1 MNVRRIAFACM
12 VGTTVE
18 FYDFYIYGT
27 AAALTFPTV
36 FFPNLSPA
44 LATIASMGTFA
55 AAFVSRPL
63 GGAVFGHFG
72 DRIGRKATL
81 VATLLIM
88 GLSTVAVGLTP
99 GAATIG
105 VAAPLIVLALRL
117 LQGIAVGGEWAGSAL
132 LAAEYAPAHQRG
144 RYGIFTAVG
153 AGIAMVLTGVTFLL
167 VNATVGETSPSF
179 LNWGWRI
186 PFLLSGLLVAFAL
199 YVRVS
204 IEETPVFSNQSAPPR
219 LPLAEVVRQQWRTVL
234 LASGSFVALFAF
246 VFMAGTYLTS
256 YAHSQLGLSRTA
268 ILFAGL
274 LGGLVWVAVVP
285 VSAGLSDRVGRRPV
299 MLSGWAVALPWSF
312 AVLPLIDADKPALFA
327 VAIAGTYGI
336 AAFAYA
342 PMTSFVPELFT
353 TSHRYTGAGLAINIS
368 GILGG
373 AVPPLI
379 AEPLS
384 VRYGSWSIGLM
395 LAVLVAVSLW
405 CTYRLPETR
414 GTSLDDVMAPAISR
428 SGGSHAELRRDA
440 SD

>member
-1 MNVRRIAFACM
+1 M

-72 DRIGRKATL
+72 DRIGRKKTL

-105 VAAPLIVLALRL
+105 VAAPLIVLMLRL

-132 LAAEYAPAHQRG
+132 LAAEYAPADRRG

-167 VNATVGETSPSF
+167 VNATVGETSPAFVS
-179 LNWGWRI
+179 WGWRI

-204 IEETPVFSNQSAPPR
+204 IEETPVFAGQTAAPPR
-219 LPLAEVVRQQWRTVL
+219 VPLAEVVRQQWGTVL

-246 VFMAGTYLTS
+246 VFMAGTYLTG
-256 YAHSQLGLSRTA
+256 YAHSQLGLSRNA

-274 LGGLVWVAVVP
+274 LGGLVWTAVVP

-299 MLSGWAVALPWSF
+299 ILAGWALGLPWSF
-312 AVLPLIDADKPALFA
+312 AVLPLIDADNATVFA

-395 LAVLVAVSLW
+395 LAVLVVLSLW

-414 GTSLDDVMAPAISR
+414 GTSLDRVIAPAISR
-428 SGGSHAELRRDA
+428 SGGNHAALRRDA

>member
-1 MNVRRIAFACM
+1 M
-12 VGTTVE
+12 
-18 FYDFYIYGT
+18 
-27 AAALTFPTV
+27 
-36 FFPNLSPA
+36 
-44 LATIASMGTFA
+44 
-55 AAFVSRPL
+55 
-63 GGAVFGHFG
+63 FGHFG
-72 DRIGRKATL
+72 DRIGRKTTL

-105 VAAPLIVLALRL
+105 VAAPLIMLTLRL
-117 LQGIAVGGEWAGSAL
+117 LQGFAVGGEWAGSAL
-132 LAAEYAPAHQRG
+132 LAAEYAPADQRG
-144 RYGIFTAVG
+144 RYGTFTAVG
-153 AGIAMVLTGVTFLL
+153 AGIAMVLTGLTFLV

-179 LNWGWRI
+179 LAWGWRI

-204 IEETPVFSNQSAPPR
+204 IDETPVFTSQTAHDAPAR
-219 LPLAEVVRQQWRTVL
+219 VPLAEVLRQQWGTVA

-256 YAHSQLGLSRTA
+256 YAYGTVGLSRKA

-274 LGGLVWVAVVP
+274 LGGLVWTAVVP
-285 VSAGLSDRVGRRPV
+285 MSAGMSDRVGRRPII
-299 MLSGWAVALPWSF
+299 LTGWALALPWSF
-312 AVLPLIDADKPALFA
+312 AVLPLIDARSPALFA
-327 VAIAGTYGI
+327 VAIAGTYAV

-353 TSHRYTGAGLAINIS
+353 TSHRYTGAGLAINVS

-384 VRYGSWSIGLM
+384 VHYGSRSIGLM
-395 LAVLVAVSLW
+395 LAVLVVVSLA

-414 GTSLDDVMAPAISR
+414 GTSLQMPAPPGR
-428 SGGSHAELRRDA
+428 K
-440 SD
+440 

>member
-1 MNVRRIAFACM
+1 VNVKHIAFACM

-36 FFPNLSPA
+36 FFPDLSPA
-44 LATIASMGTFA
+44 LATVASMGTFA
-55 AAFVSRPL
+55 AAFISRPL

-105 VAAPLIVLALRL
+105 VAAPLIILTLRL
-117 LQGIAVGGEWAGSAL
+117 LQGFAVGGEWAGSAL
-132 LAAEYAPAHQRG
+132 LAAEYAPLDQRG
-144 RYGIFTAVG
+144 RYGIFTAIG

-204 IEETPVFSNQSAPPR
+204 IEETPVFVRQSAPPR
-219 LPLAEVVRQQWRTVL
+219 APLAEVLRQQGRTVA

-246 VFMAGTYLTS
+246 VFMAGTYLVS
-256 YAHSQLGLSRTA
+256 YAHGTLGLSRNA
-268 ILFAGL
+268 ILVAGL
-274 LGGLVWVAVVP
+274 LGGLVWTAVVP
-285 VSAGLSDRVGRRPV
+285 LSAVMSDRFGRRPV
-299 MLSGWAVALPWSF
+299 ILSGWAVAVPWSF
-312 AVLPLIDADKPALFA
+312 AVLPLIDTDNPVLFTA
-327 VAIAGTYGI
+327 AITGTYAV

-353 TSHRYTGAGLAINIS
+353 TSHRYTGAGLAINVS

-384 VRYGSWSIGLM
+384 VRYGSWTIGLM
-395 LAVLVAVSLW
+395 LGALVLISLW

-414 GTSLDDVMAPAISR
+414 GTLLESVIAPAISPSR
-428 SGGSHAELRRDA
+428 GSHAELRRDT

>member
-1 MNVRRIAFACM
+1 M

-27 AAALTFPTV
+27 AAALTFPKV

-44 LATIASMGTFA
+44 MATVASMGTFA

-72 DRIGRKATL
+72 DRIGRKTTL

-99 GAATIG
+99 GAAAIG
-105 VAAPLIVLALRL
+105 AAAPVIVLTLRL
-117 LQGIAVGGEWAGSAL
+117 LQGFAVGGEWAGSAL
-132 LAAEYAPAHQRG
+132 LAAEYAPADQRG

-153 AGIAMVLTGVTFLL
+153 AGIAMLLTSVTFLL

-179 LNWGWRI
+179 LTWGWRI
-186 PFLLSGLLVAFAL
+186 PFLLSGLLVTFAL

-204 IEETPVFSNQSAPPR
+204 IEETPVFASQTAPPR
-219 LPLAEVVRQQWRTVL
+219 VPLAEVLRRQWRTVL
-234 LASGSFVALFAF
+234 LASGSFVAVFAF
-246 VFMAGTYLTS
+246 VFMAGTYLTG
-256 YAHSQLGLSRTA
+256 YAHSRLGLSRTA
-268 ILFAGL
+268 ILSAGL
-274 LGGLVWVAVVP
+274 LGGLVWTALVP
-285 VSAGLSDRVGRRPV
+285 VSARMSDRVGRRPV
-299 MLSGWAVALPWSF
+299 ILSGWAVGFPWSF
-312 AVLPLIDADKPALFA
+312 AVLPLIDVGNPTSFAL
-327 VAIAGTYGI
+327 AIAGTYAI

-384 VRYGSWSIGLM
+384 VRYGSWTIGLL
-395 LAVLVAVSLW
+395 LAVLVVISLW
-405 CTYRLPETR
+405 CSYRLPETR
-414 GTSLDDVMAPAISR
+414 GTSLAGLNSSSR
-428 SGGSHAELRRDA
+428 PDAKLRRG
-440 SD
+440 